1 MELMNSTQRVI
12 AVLWESFKS
21 TLFAVLVQVLLGRSD
36 CDGGVRLGFKL
47 KSLKRSCREIGF
59 QSFLEHEGSGAIQD
73 AALTL
78 PRRVSSKGF
87 IHITYAVLSS
97 TALSEVASA
106 GFLQP
111 GLLVSVSS
119 FPLRL
124 FWSLNASP
132 VALIGVCETMT
143 EIKSAYNF
151 WSLQL
156 FPCFGGHITSPK
168 AFLAAPWVFW
178 QKRSL

>member
-21 TLFAVLVQVLLGRSD
+21 TLFAVLVQVLLGQSD

-78 PRRVSSKGF
+78 LRRVSSKGF
-87 IHITYAVLSS
+87 IHITYAVLQSS
-97 TALSEVASA
+97 AVRL
-106 GFLQP
+106 FQKW
-111 GLLVSVSS
+111 
-119 FPLRL
+119 PLRG
-124 FWSLNASP
+124 FCSHGFSCRSRAFRFASFD
-132 VALIGVCETMT
+132 L
-143 EIKSAYNF
+143 
-151 WSLQL
+151 
-156 FPCFGGHITSPK
+156 
-168 AFLAAPWVFW
+168 
-178 QKRSL
+178 